1 MSQFL
6 EAAMLICFGCSWPMS
21 VYKNIK
27 AKTAKSMSLPFI
39 LLIITGYICGIA
51 AKIVTN
57 TINYVLAV
65 YILNLIIVSA
75 DLAVYFINRRYDN
88 ATKQKTAIADDEKLC
103 AAAKKQPV
111 ITDRAINAK
120 LKEYSNINCFAKRG
134 GTVFLGGKYFY
145 GMPINE
151 LAQDFESDGVLY
163 NRSISKLTAEYA
175 EIVFDEAVK
184 PICPDAVFLNLGEQD
199 LKNPN
204 FNEDEFINNYRRL
217 ISGIR
222 EQNIAV
228 YIVSVISNAPAAA
241 ALNRRLDMLADEI
254 GCEYIDAVN
263 VLKSDFPQ
271 QNLFNLLCSLNVRHK
286 VSFAKAMSM

>member
-1 MSQFL
+1 MSQIL

-65 YILNLIIVSA
+65 YMLNLIIVSA
-75 DLAVYFINRRYDN
+75 DLAVYFINRRYDKAAEN
-88 ATKQKTAIADDEKLC
+88 NISKAADEKLRSE
-103 AAAKKQPV
+103 AKKEPI
-111 ITDRAINAK
+111 ITDKAINAK
-120 LKEYSNINCFAKRG
+120 LKEYSKINSFAKRG
-134 GTVFLGGKYFY
+134 GTVFFGGKYFY

-175 EIVFDEAVK
+175 EIVFDKAVK

-204 FNEDEFINNYRRL
+204 FNEDEFIENYRRL
-217 ISGIR
+217 ISDIR
-222 EQNIAV
+222 EQNIAA
-228 YIVSVISNAPAAA
+228 YIVSVISNAPKAV
-241 ALNRRLDMLADEI
+241 ALNRRLEMLCDEI
-254 GCEYIDAVN
+254 GCEYIEAVN

-271 QNLFNLLCSLNVRHK
+271 QNLFSLLCSLNVRHK